1 MPDRPEKDRA
11 TLQKEIAHQELALT
25 IIHDVGK
32 TLTSTLQLTEVL
44 KTIADR
50 TSQLIPCEA
59 WSLLLLDENTREL
72 TFEIAVGPEKTKV
85 RELKIPLGQGV
96 AGWVAQEG
104 QPLLI
109 SRAEDDPRF
118 FRGIDRATGYAT
130 RSLLCVPLISKG
142 KILGV
147 IELINKVGDSP
158 FDHRDLALVTI
169 LADYAAIAI
178 ENARLYQKA
187 EELAITDDVTRIS
200 NMRYFHA
207 ILDRELSRSI
217 RKKSPLSLLFIDLD
231 HFKQVNDTYGHL
243 CGSRVLK
250 EVAHLLRGS
259 VRATDLVARYGGD
272 EFVIL
277 LPDTDS
283 GTAFRLAERLR
294 ETLASYAFLQEINLA
309 LTLTASFGV
318 ATFPEH
324 AASKDELI
332 LWADRAMYRAKGIR
346 RNLVY
351 SATDLAAEEMPLPEQ
366 EKS

>member
-1 MPDRPEKDRA
+1 MRNNC
-11 TLQKEIAHQELALT
+11 T
-25 IIHDVGK
+25 I
-32 TLTSTLQLTEVL
+32 
-44 KTIADR
+44 
-50 TSQLIPCEA
+50 
-59 WSLLLLDENTREL
+59 
-72 TFEIAVGPEKTKV
+72 
-85 RELKIPLGQGV
+85 
-96 AGWVAQEG
+96 
-104 QPLLI
+104 
-109 SRAEDDPRF
+109 
-118 FRGIDRATGYAT
+118 
-130 RSLLCVPLISKG
+130 
-142 KILGV
+142 
-147 IELINKVGDSP
+147 
-158 FDHRDLALVTI
+158 
-169 LADYAAIAI
+169 
-178 ENARLYQKA
+178 
-187 EELAITDDVTRIS
+187 
-200 NMRYFHA
+200 
-207 ILDRELSRSI
+207 ELSRSI